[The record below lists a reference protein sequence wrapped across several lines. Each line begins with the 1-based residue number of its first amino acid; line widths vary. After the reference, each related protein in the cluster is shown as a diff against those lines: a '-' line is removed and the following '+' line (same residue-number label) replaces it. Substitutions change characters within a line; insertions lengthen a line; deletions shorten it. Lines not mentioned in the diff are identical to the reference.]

1 MAASYGTHRYQRK
14 RIFVKAQVSV
24 ESEQKP
30 ARDRILRAAME
41 AFQELGYAAASTLE
55 IATRAQVSKRE
66 LYTHFGNKQAM
77 LAACIADRAQRMK
90 LPTEL
95 PPARNREML
104 GAILGKLGATILRE
118 VCDPAVMGVFWLA
131 VTEAQRAPEVAQT
144 LETARRSTREAVHNV
159 VAQAQSAGLLAA
171 DPTEMS
177 GRFLALLW
185 GDLMVSLLLRV
196 REAPGTKEI
205 ERRAHDAAADFLRL
219 YPAPHGR
226 R

>member
-1 MAASYGTHRYQRK
+1 M
-14 RIFVKAQVSV
+14 KAQLSV

-30 ARDRILRAAME
+30 ARDKILCAAME
-41 AFQELGYAAASTLE
+41 AFLDLGYAAASTLE

-95 PPARNREML
+95 PPARTREML
-104 GAILGKLGATILRE
+104 GAILGKFGATILRE

-131 VTEAQRAPEVAQT
+131 ITEVQRAPEVAQT
-144 LETARRSTREAVHNV
+144 LETARRSTRETVRKV
-159 VAQAQSAGLLAA
+159 VTQAQSAGLLAA
-171 DPTEMS
+171 ADPAEMS

-185 GDLMVSLLLRV
+185 GDLQVSLLLRV
-196 REAPGTKEI
+196 REAPGAKEI
-205 ERRAHDAAADFLRL
+205 ERRAHDAVADFLRL
-219 YPAPHGR
+219 YP
-226 R
+226 

>member
-1 MAASYGTHRYQRK
+1 
-14 RIFVKAQVSV
+14 VKAQVSV
-24 ESEQKP
+24 ESEHKP

-41 AFQELGYAAASTLE
+41 AFQELGYTAASTLE

-90 LPTEL
+90 LPTAL

-104 GAILGKLGATILRE
+104 GAILSKLGATILRE

-144 LETARRSTREAVHNV
+144 LETARRSTRQAVHNV

-171 DPTEMS
+171 ADPAEMS

-185 GDLMVSLLLRV
+185 GDLIVSLLLRV
-196 REAPGTKEI
+196 REAPGAKEI
-205 ERRAHDAAADFLRL
+205 ERRAYDAVADFLRL
-219 YPAPHGR
+219 YP
-226 R
+226 